1 MKSSSCLGLTYKFYF
16 WLILT
21 DYSLPLL
28 TFGREG
34 EHLSMCTIMATFYSY
49 LLVFHCLS
57 LVHGQLQVEINRAS
71 SLAIDDSFGLPR
83 NTTECL
89 ASSETIP
96 SLRASNIVLLRNV
109 SPVGVHVFCSKRDP
123 GHCFSN
129 RAILAW
135 RSAWLVADQVI

>member
-1 MKSSSCLGLTYKFYF
+1 
-16 WLILT
+16 
-21 DYSLPLL
+21 
-28 TFGREG
+28 
-34 EHLSMCTIMATFYSY
+34 MCTSMATFYSY

-57 LVHGQLQVEINRAS
+57 LVHGQLQMEINRAS
-71 SLAIDDSFGLPR
+71 SIAIDDSDYPEIPPSAL
-83 NTTECL
+83 
-89 ASSETIP
+89 SSETIP